1 MPLHKFMPETGSGTI
16 MVVHADTRA
25 VVITY
30 ALKGNTVYVK
40 PYM

>member
-1 MPLHKFMPETGSGTI
+1 ME
-16 MVVHADTRA
+16 VHADTRA
-25 VVITY
+25 VVSTY